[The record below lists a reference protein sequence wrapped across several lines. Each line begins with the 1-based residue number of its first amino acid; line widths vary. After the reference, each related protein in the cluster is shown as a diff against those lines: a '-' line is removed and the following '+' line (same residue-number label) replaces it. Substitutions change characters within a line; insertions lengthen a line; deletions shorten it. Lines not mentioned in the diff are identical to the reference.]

1 MIFCLYSICDDV
13 YFVQDNASYFVKMS
27 PDTSTDMVAD
37 YMDKAWKLRTPNII
51 LSIIS
56 SPDHW
61 KKWMNQR
68 QKEDFQKGI
77 IEVGLT
83 IFFGGGGVERAHLQ
97 LDEYTVICIYF
108 MIDHTNLHTTSMK
121 KII

>member
-1 MIFCLYSICDDV
+1 MFE
-13 YFVQDNASYFVKMS
+13 
-27 PDTSTDMVAD
+27 DTSTNMVAD

-83 IFFGGGGVERAHLQ
+83 IYSFRGGEWRGPICNWRN
-97 LDEYTVICIYF
+97 TVICIYF
-108 MIDHTNLHTTSMK
+108 YD
-121 KII
+121 

>member
-1 MIFCLYSICDDV
+1 
-13 YFVQDNASYFVKMS
+13 MS

-37 YMDKAWKLRTPNII
+37 YMDKAWKFRSPNIV

-83 IFFGGGGVERAHLQ
+83 IFFLKGRVERAHLQ
-97 LDEYTVICIYF
+97 LDEYTVIWIYF

>member
-1 MIFCLYSICDDV
+1 
-13 YFVQDNASYFVKMS
+13 MS
-27 PDTSTDMVAD
+27 QDTSTDMVAD

-83 IFFGGGGVERAHLQ
+83 IYSFRGGGVERAHLQ
-97 LDEYTVICIYF
+97 LEEYSYLYLFLRLTGLICIP
-108 MIDHTNLHTTSMK
+108 LH
-121 KII
+121 